1 MQNLK
6 PTIRTTK
13 AALKKPTPSHVEVIK
28 MLDYLN
34 KQITHCEHR
43 GGVINPLVLT
53 SIIDII
59 YRLLLGELAL
69 KKHTL
74 GDLKNLIDSGLQ
86 EQ

>member
-13 AALKKPTPSHVEVIK
+13 AVLKNPTPFHVEVIK
-28 MLDYLN
+28 MLGYLN
-34 KQITHCEHR
+34 KNITDCEHNGR
-43 GGVINPLVLT
+43 TINPLVLA

-59 YRLLLGELAL
+59 YRLLMSELVL

-86 EQ
+86 E

>member
-13 AALKKPTPSHVEVIK
+13 AALKKPTPFHVEAIK

-34 KQITHCEHR
+34 KNITDCEHKGR
-43 GGVINPLVLT
+43 AINPLVLS

-59 YRLLLGELAL
+59 YRLLMGELVL

-86 EQ
+86 E

>member
-28 MLDYLN
+28 LLDYLN
-34 KQITHCEHR
+34 KNITHCEHNGR
-43 GGVINPLVLT
+43 AINAQVLT
-53 SIIDII
+53 STIDII
-59 YRLLLGELAL
+59 YRLLMGELVL

-86 EQ
+86 E